1 MTPRPSPIAALLAA
15 YKSGEADPAAQIQTS
30 LSCANGNASHNTYI
44 ALDPAWTLAET
55 QRQLDRAA
63 PGSESLPLFG
73 LPVSLKDC
81 FDLTGFPT
89 SSGSKFYA
97 AHKQNPSVDSWVAAR
112 LRHAGA
118 IITGKSHLHQLAY
131 GITGENRDYGDCLQ
145 PANAALLTGGSS
157 SGAAASI
164 QEGSALAA
172 IGTDTGGSVRGPAAL
187 CGLSGY
193 RSSLGIGDWTGGY
206 HLAPSFDTIGW
217 LCRDLRDLPLLA
229 TTLFDLPPE
238 QPASSNLHVGVLTG
252 PMLEG
257 CQPEV
262 FRAMEVWQDRIHR
275 ASAQLQPFNPP
286 FWSEAWDIYA
296 PLQAHEAAQLHSGF
310 FVEFDPVIAARLEWG
325 ASLRNDEIQQLRQRH
340 AAFRSQHEQLFRQF
354 DFLLAPISPLTQ
366 LVAGANHTD
375 TRARLLRL
383 TTPASLG
390 GNPAVIL
397 PGPGCGL
404 QLTAAHNNDRRL
416 LRFAAAL
423 GEQLALEETWR
434 THANLGH
441 GSRPRHSP
449 LPHVTLP
456 DRRLP
461 SRWPIHRPHA
471 CFLPDRLV
479 PPTRTRRFLR
489 STAQGLL
496 P

>member
-1 MTPRPSPIAALLAA
+1 MTPTPSPIAALLAA
-15 YKSGEADPAAQIQTS
+15 YKSGETDPARQIHTCRS
-30 LSCANGNASHNTYI
+30 RANSNAGHNTYI
-44 ALDPAWTLAET
+44 ALDTAWTLAEL
-55 QRQLDRAA
+55 QRQIDRAA
-63 PGSESLPLFG
+63 SGDESLPLFG

-97 AHKQNPSVDSWVAAR
+97 THKQNASSDSWVAAR

-172 IGTDTGGSVRGPAAL
+172 IGTDTGGSVRAPAAL
-187 CGLSGY
+187 CGLTGY
-193 RSSLGIGDWTGGY
+193 RSSLGIGDWAGGY

-238 QPASSNLHVGVLTG
+238 QPAPSILRIGMLTG
-252 PMLEG
+252 PMLES

-262 FRAMEVWQDRIHR
+262 LQAIEVWQDRIQR
-275 ASAQLQPFNPP
+275 ASAQFQPFNPR

-296 PLQAHEAAQLHSGF
+296 PLQANEAAQLHAGF
-310 FVEFDPVIAARLEWG
+310 FTEFDPVIAARLEWG
-325 ASLRNDEIQQLRQRH
+325 ASLTHHEIQNLRQRH
-340 AAFRSQHEQLFRQF
+340 AAFREQHEQLFHQF
-354 DFLLAPISPLTQ
+354 DFLLAPVSPITQ
-366 LVAGANHTD
+366 LVAGADHTD
-375 TRARLLRL
+375 TRALLLRL

-390 GNPAVIL
+390 GNPAVVL

-404 QLTAAHNNDRRL
+404 QLIAAHNNDQRL
-416 LRFAAAL
+416 LRFAAGL
-423 GEQLALEETWR
+423 GELLALEE
-434 THANLGH
+434 N
-441 GSRPRHSP
+441 
-449 LPHVTLP
+449 
-456 DRRLP
+456 
-461 SRWPIHRPHA
+461 
-471 CFLPDRLV
+471 
-479 PPTRTRRFLR
+479 
-489 STAQGLL
+489 
-496 P
+496 